1 MTTVG
6 DAQDPRHVEVHFA
19 GRMEGVFGSKKKQS
33 EAPAAE
39 VTPPE
44 DFSNRN
50 PDGSKKGPTPK
61 RKQQE
66 AARQRPLVSSNRTE
80 AKARDKQRRIEEQ
93 AKIRR
98 GMQTGEEQYL
108 PARDRGPQKRFARN
122 FSDARTCLAEFFFP
136 VILIYFIVAIGFSS
150 ILSQSGQVT
159 TTLMMY
165 VVILILILDMFVTW
179 RALKKAVIAKFGE
192 VERGV
197 LWYGTFRTIQMRFM
211 RQPKAQVKRGAKLD

>member
-1 MTTVG
+1 
-6 DAQDPRHVEVHFA
+6 
-19 GRMEGVFGSKKKQS
+19 MEGVFGSKKKQN
-33 EAPAAE
+33 EAPAPQ

-44 DFSNRN
+44 ELSDRKA
-50 PDGSKKGPTPK
+50 DGSKKGPTP
-61 RKQQE
+61 RQRDQV
-66 AARQRPLVSSNRTE
+66 AARQRPLVSANRSE
-80 AKARDKQRRIEEQ
+80 AKARDRQRRAEEQ

-108 PARDRGPQKRFARN
+108 TARDRGPQKRFARN
-122 FSDARTCLAEFFFP
+122 FADARTCLAEFFFP
-136 VILIYFIVAIGFSS
+136 VILLYFIVAIGFSS
-150 ILSQSGQVT
+150 MLSPSGQVT

-165 VVILILILDMFVTW
+165 VVILILIVDMFITW